1 MQKARIG
8 VFSGCL
14 EHANAIWH
22 QLRWNR
28 ETGVWFFWVLLM
40 PLACQSPAGQ
50 NPPAKKKKKTSS
62 GHEWSSNP
70 VNVAVS
76 PFSKADL
83 PTRVSAYME
92 SQYQRF
98 RRTQSKALEALVH
111 SRSQRLLTGGT
122 TYAIS
127 LTISGLKK
135 INSTALPGKLKL
147 WCFQFGLLPRLMW
160 PINTFPCIQLGTDK

>member
-1 MQKARIG
+1 MQKAGIG

-22 QLRWNR
+22 QLRR
-28 ETGVWFFWVLLM
+28 KRMTGMWFFWILLM
-40 PLACQSPAGQ
+40 PLACQSPTGQ
-50 NPPAKKKKKTSS
+50 NPKKKNIQWARV
-62 GHEWSSNP
+62 ELNP

-135 INSTALPGKLKL
+135 INSAALPGKLKL